1 MEGSDG
7 RTSLLGVDAG
17 GGPATGGPDTTTAK
31 WGLPVAVLVVGMFMS
46 ILDLTIVNVAIPAIQ
61 KDFGGSLE
69 DVLWVA
75 TAYTLTLGVVVPTTG
90 WLGDRFGL
98 ANLYVGSLVAF
109 ALGSALC
116 GLAWNL
122 DVLIAARILQAI
134 PGGIL
139 PVVALTII
147 YRIVPSRQIGAAMGC
162 YGFGAVVAPA
172 VGPVLGGY
180 LVEHMDWR
188 LVFFIN
194 TPIGL
199 LGAVAAYFAIPKI
212 PRVTPDRFDGL
223 GFVTIAIGLFAIL
236 LASSE
241 GESWSWTG
249 YRVLILFTVGVLAL
263 ALFVVIE
270 LEMDKPLVDIRLLK
284 RTQFTL
290 PMVTVCLFF
299 INMLVGSFYL
309 PVFLQQGQGKEPFDA
324 GLLILPQAA
333 VMSVVMG
340 ISGLL
345 YDRFGARWLA
355 VTGLVVS
362 AYGTYLLCGMSPDM
376 TGESVIIWTIVRAAG
391 MGMAVMP
398 MMTASI
404 DALPSADTNQGS
416 VIMNTF
422 QQVAGALGLATLG
435 ALSTG
440 QLAQLLSD
448 RSALSRPDP
457 AMVAALAHPTPE
469 QFALMYRMAERVM
482 AEALATSYANIFLL
496 VSLLTVLLSLAALGI
511 RSTST
516 STDQHSSA
524 IDADDL
530 NDSPAQRR
538 ETTST
543 EPRASTT
550 IEPSPTAD
558 IPVPMPAGHR

>member
-1 MEGSDG
+1 VLGADG
-7 RTSLLGVDAG
+7 GAPAVD
-17 GGPATGGPDTTTAK
+17 GPDTTVEK
-31 WGLPVAVLVVGMFMS
+31 WGVPVAVLVVGMFMS

-75 TAYTLTLGVVVPTTG
+75 TAYTLVLGVIVPTTG

-98 ANLYVGSLVAF
+98 TNLYIGSLVAF
-109 ALGSALC
+109 AAGSALC

-122 DVLIAARILQAI
+122 EVLIAARILQAI

-147 YRIVPSRQIGAAMGC
+147 YRVVPPKQIGAAMGC

-172 VGPVLGGY
+172 IGPVLGGY

-199 LGAVAAYFAIPKI
+199 LGALAAHFLVPKI
-212 PRVTPDRFDGL
+212 PTRAPDRFDGL
-223 GFVTIAIGLFAIL
+223 GFIVIALGLSAIL
-236 LASSE
+236 LAASE
-241 GESWSWTG
+241 GESWGWTG
-249 YRVLILFTVGVLAL
+249 YRVLMLFTFGALAL

-270 LEMDKPLVDIRLLK
+270 LEVDKPLVDIRLLK

-299 INMLVGSFYL
+299 INMLTGSFYL

-324 GLLILPQAA
+324 GLLILPQAV

-340 ISGLL
+340 ISGVL

-355 VTGLVVS
+355 VPGLVLCG
-362 AYGTYLLCGMSPDM
+362 YGTYLLCGISPDM
-376 TGESVIIWTIVRAAG
+376 TRESVIVWSIVRAAG

-404 DALPSADTNQGS
+404 DALPPADTNQGS

-448 RSALSRPDP
+448 RASLARPDP
-457 AMVAALAHPTPE
+457 AMIAVLQHPTAE
-469 QFALMYRMAERVM
+469 QFAVFYQQGERLM
-482 AEALATSYANIFLL
+482 AEALSRSYANIFLVVAL
-496 VSLLTVLLSLAALGI
+496 FTVLLALAALGI
-511 RSTST
+511 RSPASAKNAVEAHST
-516 STDQHSSA
+516 LAVGGTAPDYEAAPDHE
-524 IDADDL
+524 L
-530 NDSPAQRR
+530 MSPEQPQGR
-538 ETTST
+538 TGKSPLPDMNP
-543 EPRASTT
+543 EPL
-550 IEPSPTAD
+550 
-558 IPVPMPAGHR
+558 PAGRR